1 MMDMSIKKLLR
12 EVGRT
17 ASFAADE
24 AKSAMGNAGKAVSN
38 TADLA
43 KANLQLLNL
52 RADQEDIFAEIGK
65 TMYLLNSGALKNDAA
80 QEDGGEAG
88 LKINRLL
95 MKAAEKQS
103 EIDYYT
109 EKLAQRKGGRSCPA
123 CGKKCREDDAFCPS
137 CGQKLKSED

>member
-1 MMDMSIKKLLR
+1 MDLSIKKLLR

-17 ASFAADE
+17 ASAAADE

-38 TADLA
+38 TADTA
-43 KANLQLLNL
+43 RANLQLLTL

-65 TMYLLNSGALKNDAA
+65 TMYLLNSGALKSDAL

-88 LKINRLL
+88 VKINRLL

-103 EIDYYT
+103 EIDYYI
-109 EKLAQRKGGRSCPA
+109 EKLAQRKNGKPCPA
-123 CGKKCREDDAFCPS
+123 CGKKCRDEDTFCPS
-137 CGQKLKSED
+137 CGQRLKNED